1 MSSSDSSIDVP
12 VTKKGKATATRAAP
26 AKKPAPA
33 KAKKRAEVDSDSDSS
48 AAEQPPP
55 AKNQASKRKAESDES
70 EDASSGD
77 DEYQPAQKKETKPPQ
92 KKGKAAAKKSDSDE
106 DVSEDEEESVKA
118 KNGKK
123 GGKAAAPS
131 NVEYNADGNEIIPL
145 GMKRFVG
152 ISSFRGQLN
161 VDIRE
166 YFQKDGKWLPGKKGI
181 ALSQAQFFE
190 FEKNVE
196 STFASTSAATIEF
209 SGVLSP
215 LEPLDPNK
223 FRNIMLDKQEVPMS
237 SSSANNKT
245 PQRLSME
252 SLSMDSSTSNEFRGL
267 KFSPKC
273 LLIPLFSEKS
283 VSLDSATPK
292 SFHHQTAPHTP
303 LIHSHQQQFHTQ
315 PPQSPAIQQLQQRS
329 MSLQQHPH
337 VQQQS
342 QQSHLQQYFP
352 AQPPMQQMQPQHQN
366 QPHPFSP
373 MQQPGQY
380 GVSPQMIQHQPNY
393 NMMPGHP
400 HWIHQ
405 QHQQQHQ
412 QQIHQPPPPYQH
424 ISPPTQQQMYHQHP
438 SLVKQQVN
446 HQILQQQQQS
456 VGTFMG
462 TGEGAGNVI
471 LPQQQIPPSR
481 FSPHPSPQHQ
491 QQHLTPSNQ
500 QRHPS
505 STISPEYLNYQQ
517 SQQLK
522 PPPHYGQSPQVA
534 GSYSPFAAGF
544 QQQQK
549 ATLQSPTENLIAP
562 QSHPNS
568 LEKILRPTQMVIGH
582 GAPGFSSP
590 EYASSFNSSIGPTN
604 MVYNQQHPHQPPP
617 QRPQQMLQMQQ
628 GMIQQQ
634 TPSQALPQSLG
645 HQQVISTPINPL
657 NPEICLTGC
666 VFLLIDDCSP
676 QLVDRLDNEHLIQ
689 KALAPEYSTERTPR
703 IPRKVQRIVTL
714 HWLNDTI
721 GKRKVEPPSKA
732 CHLPGFWSVLNP
744 NPQISSK
751 VISFFGFDQNDSNA
765 IKFMI
770 RSIGA
775 FCLPINSK
783 TDFLVINRSS
793 LTDQIIE
800 KCNSLNVQIV
810 NYKWLFE
817 LYFGNINVLSPPDSQ
832 RYFPEAETL
841 LTCVTISPQ
850 YLAKMSD
857 LCFKLMVPWT
867 QPILITDEITKSAY
881 LMKRT
886 IFEDTSIFPEKVFRI
901 TDNAPNEEQITKAS
915 AIISA
920 SLENP
925 LNISV
930 LFDGLTNEQVDNL
943 SKKVRFLAGK
953 IVESPNECTHFVTT
967 CLRKSLKVSIL
978 RARQRKI
985 FKDIIFHIGQGTQ
998 PSFNILRELVE
1009 AADGRVVEEKPTKK
1023 ELFEYI
1029 QQFST
1034 RISSLCQFYATKLIS
1049 QKTFMHIQ
1057 VCQLVH

>member
-1 MSSSDSSIDVP
+1 MSDAGNN
-12 VTKKGKATATRAAP
+12 TEKG
-26 AKKPAPA
+26 
-33 KAKKRAEVDSDSDSS
+33 
-48 AAEQPPP
+48 
-55 AKNQASKRKAESDES
+55 
-70 EDASSGD
+70 
-77 DEYQPAQKKETKPPQ
+77 
-92 KKGKAAAKKSDSDE
+92 
-106 DVSEDEEESVKA
+106 
-118 KNGKK
+118 
-123 GGKAAAPS
+123 
-131 NVEYNADGNEIIPL
+131 
-145 GMKRFVG
+145 
-152 ISSFRGQLN
+152 
-161 VDIRE
+161 
-166 YFQKDGKWLPGKKGI
+166 
-181 ALSQAQFFE
+181 
-190 FEKNVE
+190 NVE

-252 SLSMDSSTSNEFRGL
+252 SLSMDSSTSNEFR
-267 KFSPKC
+267 
-273 LLIPLFSEKS
+273 EKS

-676 QLVDRLDNEHLIQ
+676 QLVDSSLLPNVIRFYGGDVESNNPRGIPERVTHLVCSSWLDNEHLIQ

-967 CLRKSLKVSIL
+967 CIRKSVNLVKCIAFGTNIVSPSWIETSFKRLEFVDPLPFFVKDRENERKYCFSLKVSIL

-1029 QQFST
+1029 QNNQTYFIVCNHNDLVFYQYLINCNFPIFNEDFIIMSIL
-1034 RISSLCQFYATKLIS
+1034 RHKIDLAEDFHAYPSLSISSLKNG
-1049 QKTFMHIQ
+1049 KK
-1057 VCQLVH
+1057 